1 MPAERLA
8 ALRVA
13 FMETMKDPD
22 FLADAQKANIDIDP
36 VTGEQVD
43 QLLEQ
48 FSKYP
53 KSVVEKARAVIG
65 R

>member
-1 MPAERLA
+1 
-8 ALRVA
+8 
-13 FMETMKDPD
+13 METMKDPD